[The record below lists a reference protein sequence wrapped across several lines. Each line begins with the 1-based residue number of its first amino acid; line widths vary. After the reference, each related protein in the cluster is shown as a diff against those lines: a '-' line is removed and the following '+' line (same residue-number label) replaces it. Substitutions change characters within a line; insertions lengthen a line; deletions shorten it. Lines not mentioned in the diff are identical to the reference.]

1 MDAQTHSAK
10 KLITGFI
17 LALVLTLIPFA
28 AVWTMAFPVGV
39 IFAIIALSAVVQVGV
54 HLYYFLGINSKAPTE
69 KVLAICFAGILIFLM
84 VGGTLWIMFDLYER
98 MM

>member
-1 MDAQTHSAK
+1 MDAQTYSAK
-10 KLITGFI
+10 KLITGFV

-28 AVWTMAFPVGV
+28 AVWTMAFSVGV
-39 IFAIIALSAVVQVGV
+39 IFGIIALCAVVQVGV
-54 HLYYFLGINSKAPTE
+54 HLYFFLGINSKTPIE
-69 KVLAICFAGILIFLM
+69 NVLAICFAGILIFLM